1 MPQGVV
7 DVLEA
12 VEIDEEHSGN
22 RADLPPRPGER
33 VLEAIQ
39 EERAVG
45 QIGERIVQDL
55 VLHGGRHLRVSQRE
69 AGMFGES
76 DQRVLLRGREDA
88 PGLARGHRETTDN
101 PPGLSYG
108 RSHRDLDT
116 VAYEGGDPS
125 LEPRVIRN

>member
-1 MPQGVV
+1 MPQAVI

-12 VEIDEEHSGN
+12 VEIDEKHAGDRPN
-22 RADLPPRPGER
+22 LPPGPGER

-88 PGLARGHRETTDN
+88 PGLARGHRETTDKS
-101 PPGLSYG
+101 PGLSYG
-108 RSHRDLDT
+108 RS
-116 VAYEGGDPS
+116 
-125 LEPRVIRN
+125 PRSAELT